1 MANIL
6 VVEDSAV
13 QAKHVEMVLRKS
25 GHAVALAGNG
35 AEGYAALQRGLPD
48 IVLTDMHM
56 PAMNGLELV
65 RLVRSEFPQVPII
78 LTTDQGNEELA
89 VEALR
94 AGAASYI
101 PKRNLARDVVEL
113 LEDVLSI
120 AASRKKHTLFLGKLT
135 AVENRFELENDTDL
149 VSQVVGHVEALMQQL
164 EVFDPSDRMRIGMAV
179 HEACVNAIV
188 HGNLE
193 IGSELKAG
201 DWDAYHNAIAA
212 RQKQSPYQSR
222 RVKVMIRV
230 SRGPYLQVRIKD
242 QGKGFDPA
250 KLPDPTDPENLVK
263 ASGRG
268 LLLIRTFFDSV
279 THAANGTEITMTKGT
294 ATE

>member
-13 QAKHVEMVLRKS
+13 QAKHVEMVLRKA
-25 GHAVALAGNG
+25 GHAVTIAANG
-35 AEGYAALQRGLPD
+35 VEGYAALRRSLPD

-56 PAMNGLELV
+56 PEMNGLELV
-65 RLVRSEFPQVPII
+65 RVVRSEFPQVPIV
-78 LTTDQGNEELA
+78 LTTDQGSEELA

-120 AASRKKHTLFLGKLT
+120 AASRKKQSLFLGKLT
-135 AVENRFELENDTDL
+135 TVENRFEFDNDTDL
-149 VSQVVGHVEALMQQL
+149 VPQVVGHVEALMEQL
-164 EVFDPSDRMRIGMAV
+164 GVFDASDRMRIGMAV

-193 IGSELKAG
+193 ISSELKNG
-201 DWDAYHNAIAA
+201 DWQAYHDAITSRA
-212 RQKQSPYQSR
+212 KQDPFQSR

-230 SRGPYLQVRIKD
+230 ARGPFLEVRIKD
-242 QGKGFDPA
+242 QGRGFDPS
-250 KLPDPTDPENLVK
+250 KLPDPTDPANLDK

-268 LLLIRTFFDSV
+268 LLLIRTFFDAV
-279 THAANGTEITMTKGT
+279 AHRAGGTEISMTKGK

>member
-13 QAKHVEMVLRKS
+13 QAKHVEMVLRKA
-25 GHAVALAGNG
+25 GHAVATTANG
-35 AEGYAALQRGLPD
+35 AEAYAALQRGLPD

-56 PAMNGLELV
+56 PEMNGLELV
-65 RLVRSEFPQVPII
+65 RLVRSEFPQVPIV

-89 VEALR
+89 VDALR

-120 AASRKKHTLFLGKLT
+120 AASRKKQTLFLGKLT
-135 AVENRFELENDTDL
+135 AVVNRFEFDNDTDL
-149 VSQVVGHVEALMQQL
+149 VPQVVGHVEALMEQL
-164 EVFDPSDRMRIGMAV
+164 GVFDMSDRMRIGMAV
-179 HEACVNAIV
+179 HEAAVNAIV

-201 DWDAYHNAIAA
+201 DWQAYHDAITTRA
-212 RQKQSPYQSR
+212 RQDPYQRR

-230 SRGPYLQVRIKD
+230 ARGPFLQVRIKD

-250 KLPDPTDPENLVK
+250 KLPDPTDPANLDK

-268 LLLIRTFFDSV
+268 LLLIRTFFDRV
-279 THAANGTEITMTKGT
+279 EHAANGTEITMTKGT
-294 ATE
+294 ASD